1 MSPEIRI
8 GKPKKLIPK
17 SLLETILTLVVATI
31 FVLGYLQLPSTPKK
45 SYEFDYLQLEA
56 TGQLFYTDEN
66 LASDRFEKVTVT
78 EITDGDTIKVSRADS
93 SIAIIRYIGIDTPET
108 KHQGSGED
116 EPFGQIATE
125 VNSWLV
131 NGKTVYLQKDA
142 TDTDRYGRLLRY
154 VYTDNGI
161 MVNYVLIRLGY
172 ATILTIP
179 PNVAFQSKFYAAQQ
193 LAREEGKNLFAP
205 K

>member
-8 GKPKKLIPK
+8 GKPRRLIPK
-17 SLLETILTLVVATI
+17 SLLETVLTLVVATI

-45 SYEFDYLQLEA
+45 SYEIDFVQFEA
-56 TGQLFYTDEN
+56 TGQLFYADED
-66 LASDRFEKVTVT
+66 LTSDRFEKVTVT
-78 EITDGDTIKVSRADS
+78 EIVDGDTIKVSRADS
-93 SIAIIRYIGIDTPET
+93 TIVTIRYIGIDTPEI
-108 KHQGSGED
+108 KHQGNGED
-116 EPFGQIATE
+116 EPYGQLATE
-125 VNSWLV
+125 ANSWLV
-131 NGKTVYLQKDA
+131 NGKTIYLQNDA

-154 VYTDNGI
+154 VYTDKGI
-161 MVNYVLIRLGY
+161 MINYALIRLGY